1 MAPSDDLNDAI
12 GASAEG
18 STREKVDRNWLRNL
32 LRRHHDQYQEQR
44 RMSTSTSDEE
54 KEDDILKDKALI
66 VAPMV
71 DQSDLP
77 FRLLCRKHGA
87 NLAFTPMI
95 HARLFITKEAYKK
108 KFWDFIHG
116 TPKEDR
122 PLIAQFCGDDPNVL
136 LEAAKSIEHH
146 VDGVDLN
153 CGCPQGIA
161 RRGNYGAY
169 LLEQAD
175 TLVNIVKTLSASLTI
190 PVTVKVRLLP
200 TGEARVEDSIRL
212 YHRLVDAGAHMI
224 TVHGRTRLQKGRDTG
239 KADWDAIRQVVEA
252 IGDRV
257 PVIANGGI
265 ENFDDV
271 KACLRQTKADGVM
284 SSESILEYPPL
295 FTNSHTE
302 STSRQRTG
310 PGRIELSRDYI
321 QYAKIN
327 PPNKG
332 GQGSGLK
339 CIRVHIHRFLHA
351 DLQSTPNI
359 RDLVCTAQSVEE
371 LEQAIDLMEKI
382 HNDAGHVVREEQKSW
397 YVRHR
402 VVGEDGLSAQD
413 RKFRKDSIMTCDEPE
428 DDSAICVAA
437 MFGNDD
443 NGDY

>member
-1 MAPSDDLNDAI
+1 
-12 GASAEG
+12 
-18 STREKVDRNWLRNL
+18 
-32 LRRHHDQYQEQR
+32 
-44 RMSTSTSDEE
+44 
-54 KEDDILKDKALI
+54 
-66 VAPMV
+66 
-71 DQSDLP
+71 
-77 FRLLCRKHGA
+77 
-87 NLAFTPMI
+87 
-95 HARLFITKEAYKK
+95 
-108 KFWDFIHG
+108 
-116 TPKEDR
+116 
-122 PLIAQFCGDDPNVL
+122 
-136 LEAAKSIEHH
+136 

-382 HNDAGHVVREEQKSW
+382 HNDAGHVVQEEQKSW

>member
-1 MAPSDDLNDAI
+1 MVGHGSRREEILEKLTGMPYDRWLKPLVTECPSLPMAVLVSIHISTTYSKKITSKSHLIQNLFPAVPSRTHEN
-12 GASAEG
+12 
-18 STREKVDRNWLRNL
+18 V
-32 LRRHHDQYQEQR
+32 
-44 RMSTSTSDEE
+44 
-54 KEDDILKDKALI
+54 
-66 VAPMV
+66 
-71 DQSDLP
+71 
-77 FRLLCRKHGA
+77 
-87 NLAFTPMI
+87 
-95 HARLFITKEAYKK
+95 KK
-108 KFWDFIHG
+108 
-116 TPKEDR
+116 
-122 PLIAQFCGDDPNVL
+122 L
-136 LEAAKSIEHH
+136 
-146 VDGVDLN
+146 
-153 CGCPQGIA
+153 
-161 RRGNYGAY
+161 
-169 LLEQAD
+169 
-175 TLVNIVKTLSASLTI
+175 
-190 PVTVKVRLLP
+190 
-200 TGEARVEDSIRL
+200 
-212 YHRLVDAGAHMI
+212 
-224 TVHGRTRLQKGRDTG
+224 
-239 KADWDAIRQVVEA
+239 
-252 IGDRV
+252 
-257 PVIANGGI
+257 

-382 HNDAGHVVREEQKSW
+382 HNDAGHVVQEEQKSW